1 LNPCFSAGF
10 LFSIL
15 ESPHKKSKESYIMQ
29 ISSESVKVGHPDL
42 VADIIAAN
50 IIAGIIDEEKKLKL
64 TLANM
69 PHCGIEVFL
78 GKGIC
83 LVGGE
88 VRTRAYVDID
98 KIARD
103 TVIELGYNHAAVGLN
118 GHLMG
123 VLNAIIP
130 QSPDINQGTS
140 CLLNK
145 DKEIGAGDQGIM
157 YGFACDETPELLPLP
172 YVLVN
177 KLMRAFEFCQNPIFA
192 PDGKGQ
198 VSVDY
203 DTKTGKPLRLAKV
216 LMSNSIDYR
225 FVKGARSTV
234 RDKARKIAFDCLKD
248 YVDKKT
254 EFLFNPTGEW
264 NAINSCSAADSGV
277 TGRKLVV
284 QFYGGYPGA
293 QLGGGAV
300 VNKTPEKVDCS
311 AAFGSRY
318 VAKNIVAAGLA
329 SKCSV
334 QLAYAIGI
342 ARPFS
347 IYVNTFG
354 TGRVSDDRLE
364 KIIEDH
370 FDLTPEGMIEK
381 FGLLN
386 GDIYRKIPRTLFM
399 DNYRWEKTDMVK
411 DLQKA
416 AK

>member
-1 LNPCFSAGF
+1 MVN
-10 LFSIL
+10 
-15 ESPHKKSKESYIMQ
+15 MQ
-29 ISSESVKVGHPDL
+29 ISSESIKVGHPDI
-42 VADIIAAN
+42 VADVIAAN
-50 IIAGIIDEEKKLKL
+50 VIAEILDEEEKLGL
-64 TLANM
+64 TLENM

-88 VRTRAYVDID
+88 VRTRTFVDID
-98 KIARD
+98 AIARKS
-103 TVIELGYNHAAVGLN
+103 VIDIGYNHAAVGLN

-123 VLNAIIP
+123 VMNAIIP

-140 CLLNK
+140 CTLNK
-145 DKEIGAGDQGIM
+145 RHEIGAGDQGIM

-177 KLMRAFEFCQNPIFA
+177 RMMRAFEDCGDPIFA

-203 DTKTGKPLRLAKV
+203 DAKTGRPTRLTKV
-216 LMSNSIDYR
+216 LMSNSVDYR
-225 FVKGARSTV
+225 FVNGNKSKVKER
-234 RDKARKIAFDCLKD
+234 ARKIAYDCLGD
-248 YVDKKT
+248 WIDKKT
-254 EFLFNPTGEW
+254 DFLFNPTGEW
-264 NAINSCSAADSGV
+264 QAVNSCSAADSGV

-284 QFYGGYPGA
+284 QLYGGYPGA

-300 VNKTPEKVDCS
+300 VNKSPEKVDCS
-311 AAFGSRY
+311 AAFGARY

-329 SKCSV
+329 TKCTI

-342 ARPFS
+342 ACPFS

-354 TGRVSDDRLE
+354 TGTIPDERLE
-364 KIIEDH
+364 KIIEDL
-370 FDLTPEGMIEK
+370 FDLTPAGMIER
-381 FGLLN
+381 FDLLN
-386 GDIYRKIPRTLFM
+386 GNIYRKIPRTLFM

-411 DLQKA
+411 KLQKA
-416 AK
+416 AAKA

>member
-1 LNPCFSAGF
+1 
-10 LFSIL
+10 
-15 ESPHKKSKESYIMQ
+15 
-29 ISSESVKVGHPDL
+29 
-42 VADIIAAN
+42 
-50 IIAGIIDEEKKLKL
+50 
-64 TLANM
+64 M
-69 PHCGIEVFL
+69 PHCGLEVFL

-103 TVIELGYNHAAVGLN
+103 SVLSIGYNHAAVGLN
-118 GHLMG
+118 GHSMG

-130 QSPDINQGTS
+130 QSDNINQGTS
-140 CLLNK
+140 CKLNK
-145 DKEIGAGDQGIM
+145 KHEVGAGDQGIM

-177 KLMRAFEFCQNPIFA
+177 RMMRAFENCGDPIFA

-203 DTKTGKPLRLAKV
+203 DIKTGKPIRLAKV
-216 LMSNSIDYR
+216 LMSNAIDYR
-225 FVKGARSTV
+225 FVKGNKKKV
-234 RDKARKIAFDCLKD
+234 KEKAKKIAFNCLAD
-248 YVDKKT
+248 YADKKT

-264 NAINSCSAADSGV
+264 EAINSCSAADSGV

-311 AAFGSRY
+311 AAFGTRY
-318 VAKNIVAAGLA
+318 VAKNVVAAGLA
-329 SKCSV
+329 SKCSI

-342 ARPFS
+342 AKPFS
-347 IYVNTFG
+347 IYVNTFC
-354 TGRVSDDRLE
+354 TGKISDEKLI
-364 KIIEDH
+364 KIIKEL
-370 FDLTPEGMIEK
+370 FDLTPAGMIER
-381 FGLLN
+381 FDLLN
-386 GDIYRKIPRTLFM
+386 SDVYRKIPRTFFM

-411 DLQKA
+411 ELKKA
-416 AK
+416 AAKA

>member
-1 LNPCFSAGF
+1 
-10 LFSIL
+10 
-15 ESPHKKSKESYIMQ
+15 MQ
-29 ISSESVKVGHPDL
+29 ISSESIKVGHPDI
-42 VADIIAAN
+42 VADVIAAN
-50 IIAGIIDEEKKLKL
+50 VIAEILDEEKKLGL
-64 TLANM
+64 DLGNM
-69 PHCGIEVFL
+69 PHCGLEVFL

-98 KIARD
+98 RIARD
-103 TVIELGYNHAAVGLN
+103 SVLSIGYNHAAVGLN

-130 QSPDINQGTS
+130 QSDNINQGTS
-140 CLLNK
+140 CKLNK
-145 DKEIGAGDQGIM
+145 KHEVGAGDQGIM
-157 YGFACDETPELLPLP
+157 YGFACEETPELLPLP

-177 KLMRAFEFCQNPIFA
+177 RMMREFENCKDPIFA

-203 DTKTGKPLRLAKV
+203 DVKTGKPIRLAKV
-216 LMSNSIDYR
+216 LMSNAIDYR
-225 FVKGARSTV
+225 FVKGNKNKV
-234 RDKARKIAFDCLKD
+234 KEKAKKIAFNCLAD
-248 YVDKKT
+248 YVDRKT

-264 NAINSCSAADSGV
+264 EAINSCSAADSGV

-311 AAFGSRY
+311 AAFGTRY

-329 SKCSV
+329 SKCAI

-342 ARPFS
+342 AKPFS

-354 TGRVSDDRLE
+354 TGNISDEKLI
-364 KIIEDH
+364 KIIKEL
-370 FDLTPEGMIEK
+370 FDLTPAGMIER
-381 FGLLN
+381 FDLLN
-386 GDIYRKIPRTLFM
+386 SDVYRKIPRTFFM

-411 DLQKA
+411 ELKKA
-416 AK
+416 ATKA

>member
-1 LNPCFSAGF
+1 M
-10 LFSIL
+10 
-15 ESPHKKSKESYIMQ
+15 E
-29 ISSESVKVGHPDL
+29 ISTESVKVGHPDL

-50 IIAGIIDEEKKLKL
+50 VIAAILDKEKKEKQGLN
-64 TLANM
+64 LANM
-69 PHCGIEVFL
+69 PHCGLEVFL

-88 VRTRAYVDID
+88 VRTRVNVDID
-98 KIARD
+98 KIARES
-103 TVIELGYNHAAVGLN
+103 VLELGYNHASVGLN
-118 GHLMG
+118 GHSMG

-145 DKEIGAGDQGIM
+145 KGEIGAGDQGIM
-157 YGFACDETPELLPLP
+157 YGFACDDTPELLPMP
-172 YVLVN
+172 YVLAN
-177 KLMRAFEFCQNPIFA
+177 KLMRAFEYCQDPIFA

-203 DTKTGKPLRLAKV
+203 DLKTGKPVRVVKV
-216 LMSNSIDYR
+216 LMSNAIDYR
-225 FVKGARSTV
+225 YVKGDRLKI
-234 RDKARKIAFDCLKD
+234 RDKAKKIAFEALKD
-248 YVDKKT
+248 CVDKKT

-284 QFYGGYPGA
+284 QCYGGFPGA

-311 AAFGSRY
+311 AVFGSRY

-329 SKCSV
+329 KKCSV

-347 IYVNTFG
+347 VYVNTFG
-354 TGRVSDDRLE
+354 TGKLPDDRLE
-364 KIIEDH
+364 KIINKL
-370 FDLTPEGMIEK
+370 FDLTPEGMITK
-381 FGLLN
+381 FGLLR
-386 GDIYRKIPRTLFM
+386 GDIYRKIPRTLFL
-399 DNYRWEKTDMVK
+399 DKYPWEKTDMIKALRQEVK
-411 DLQKA
+411 
-416 AK
+416 

>member
-1 LNPCFSAGF
+1 
-10 LFSIL
+10 
-15 ESPHKKSKESYIMQ
+15 MQ
-29 ISSESVKVGHPDL
+29 ISSEGVKIGHPDL
-42 VADIIAAN
+42 VADVIAAN
-50 IIAGIIDEEKKLKL
+50 VIAAILDEEKKQKL

-83 LVGGE
+83 MVGGE
-88 VRTRAYVDID
+88 VRTRVYVDID

-103 TVIELGYNHAAVGLN
+103 SVTELGYNHAAVGLN

-177 KLMRAFEFCQNPIFA
+177 KMMRAFEFCQDPIFA

-203 DTKTGKPLRLAKV
+203 DTKTGKPLRVAKV

-225 FVKGARSTV
+225 FVKGARSKV
-234 RDKARKIAFDCLKD
+234 RDKAKKIAFDCLKD
-248 YVDKKT
+248 HVDKKT

-311 AAFGSRY
+311 AAFGARY

-354 TGRVSDDRLE
+354 TGKISDDRLE
-364 KIIEDH
+364 KIIEDK

-381 FGLLN
+381 FDLLN
-386 GDIYRKIPRTLFM
+386 GNIYRKIPRTFFM
-399 DNYRWEKTDMVK
+399 DDYRWEKTDMVK

>member
-1 LNPCFSAGF
+1 M
-10 LFSIL
+10 
-15 ESPHKKSKESYIMQ
+15 IMQ
-29 ISSESVKVGHPDL
+29 ISSEGVKVGHPDL

-50 IIAGIIDEEKKLKL
+50 VIAEILDGERKEKDGLN
-64 TLANM
+64 LANM

-88 VRTRAYVDID
+88 VRTRVFVDID
-98 KIARD
+98 QIARD
-103 TVIELGYNHAAVGLN
+103 AVLALGYNHAAVGLN
-118 GHLMG
+118 GHTMG

-130 QSPDINQGTS
+130 QSPDINRGTS

-145 DKEIGAGDQGIM
+145 DHEIGAGDQGLM

-177 KLMRAFEFCQNPIFA
+177 KLMRAFEYCQDPMFA

-203 DTKTGKPLRLAKV
+203 DIKTGRPIRVAKI
-216 LMSNSIDYR
+216 LMSNAVDYR
-225 FVKGARSTV
+225 YVKSNHGKV
-234 RDKARKIAFDCLKD
+234 RDRAKKIAFNSLKD
-248 YVDKKT
+248 CVDRKT

-264 NAINSCSAADSGV
+264 NALNSCSSADSGI

-284 QFYGGYPGA
+284 QLYGGYPGA

-300 VNKTPEKVDCS
+300 VNKSPEKVDCS
-311 AAFGSRY
+311 AVFGSRY

-342 ARPFS
+342 AKPFS
-347 IYVNTFG
+347 VYVNTFG
-354 TGRVSDDRLE
+354 TGKISDEKLE
-364 KIIEDH
+364 KIIEKN
-370 FDLTPEGMIEK
+370 FDLTPQGMIEK
-381 FGLLN
+381 FGLLKS
-386 GDIYRKIPRTLFM
+386 DIYRKIPRTLFM
-399 DNYRWEKTDMVK
+399 DDYRWEKTDKIK